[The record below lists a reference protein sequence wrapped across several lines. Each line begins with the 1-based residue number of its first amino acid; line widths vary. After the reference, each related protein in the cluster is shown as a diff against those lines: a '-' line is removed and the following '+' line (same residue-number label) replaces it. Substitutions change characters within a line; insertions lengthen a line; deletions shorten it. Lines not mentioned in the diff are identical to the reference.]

1 MPTPSDLIEHY
12 SSKAFLTR
20 IAALSFVGAVVGAV
34 LNRLDDPALST
45 IVGFALIFV
54 VISLAELNLRYA
66 HSYLCACYAAAFAL
80 DSDTPEGK
88 VTAKRWQK
96 FRIENEKK
104 WKSPF
109 RKFLLYWLTY
119 LPGLVLGEYL
129 VLKNGLRPLGWGAL
143 GLGLLVLAWWVWSSF
158 ERMPVST
165 SQDSDKQDTLQ
176 IEEKASVASS
186 DAAPNK
192 SFQPTPR

>member
-1 MPTPSDLIEHY
+1 MATPSDLIEHY

-34 LNRLDDPALST
+34 LNRLDDPVLSK
-45 IVGFALIFV
+45 IVGLALIFV
-54 VISLAELNLRYA
+54 VISLAELNRRYT
-66 HSYLCACYAAAFAL
+66 HSYLCACHAAAAKL

-88 VTAKRWQK
+88 ATAERWQK
-96 FRIENEKK
+96 FRDANEKK
-104 WKSPF
+104 WRSPF

-129 VLKNGLRPLGWGAL
+129 VLKNGLGYLGWLSLVL
-143 GLGLLVLAWWVWSSF
+143 GLMVFGWWAKSSV
-158 ERMPVST
+158 ERIQVST
-165 SQDSDKQDTLQ
+165 SQYEKQDNLQ
-176 IEEKASVASS
+176 IEEKESVVSPN
-186 DAAPNK
+186 AAPNK